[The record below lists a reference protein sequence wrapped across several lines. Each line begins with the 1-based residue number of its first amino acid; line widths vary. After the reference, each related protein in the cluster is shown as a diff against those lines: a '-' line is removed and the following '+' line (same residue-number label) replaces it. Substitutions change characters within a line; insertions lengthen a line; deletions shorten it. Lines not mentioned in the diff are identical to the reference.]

1 MEWSEIVPYLFG
13 FMALAIAGW
22 VASSIRDMSQA
33 IGEMRDSVAELNK
46 NMAVAI
52 FQLNDHDKR
61 LTKLE
66 DRDE

>member
-1 MEWSEIVPYLFG
+1 
-13 FMALAIAGW
+13 
-22 VASSIRDMSQA
+22 
-33 IGEMRDSVAELNK
+33 MRDSVAELNK